1 MSYPHP
7 VSLGWRVLEAFF
19 HMADKL
25 CLPGVLVFLNGI
37 LKPGTRRLSGKEQG
51 LAHTVFGAT
60 IDYETVRVDER
71 AWIACKRYG
80 IAYVSFNVIN
90 CWGALSDAHFIHEM
104 VHIWQYQ
111 RHGAVYIPRALWA
124 QRTPAGYNYGGVE
137 ALQQALAGGKGF
149 TDFNYEQQ
157 ADIMADYFCLATGAR
172 PRWCVSGPE
181 ALPVFRKILS
191 AYFPVM

>member
-137 ALQQALAGGKGF
+137 ALQQALAALEAEAGEGVGRQGAQGHGDDRSHRGYKQRVCHPSQEGV
-149 TDFNYEQQ
+149 
-157 ADIMADYFCLATGAR
+157 CLAGEQLLVV
-172 PRWCVSGPE
+172 C
-181 ALPVFRKILS
+181 
-191 AYFPVM
+191 